1 MIKIGDLNID
11 KFYLGD
17 TSNAKIYLGDVKV
30 WPEEATYDFKLHYT
44 TSGGSEVTINCD
56 ESWEQPAKGVLPT
69 INLLEIGDCTTVI
82 PTSGFTIKGGTNSKP
97 IYYGL
102 QICPKFTM
110 SDSVTKIND
119 YGMKAFRYTTEYTPT
134 LEESVLSKNITYIG
148 QQGLVD
154 WKFGDI
160 SFPNNFSG
168 YPYSFMNITAS
179 TITIGE
185 NAYLNGT
192 FGGVSANTIT
202 IGDGF
207 NNPTTLHLFASV
219 SANTINIGN
228 GTLEPRTDG
237 CFSVGCVIQNL
248 NINSNY
254 NSSYPLF
261 EDTKYN
267 RGTIKNVT
275 YGNDVTVIG
284 ENAFSGRTELSS
296 VVIGSS
302 VTSIGSSAF
311 YGCSGLTSITV
322 HSVTP
327 PTLGSYVFDN
337 TNDCPIYV
345 PSESV
350 DAYKAA
356 SGWSKY
362 ASRIQAIPT

>member
-1 MIKIGDLNID
+1 M
-11 KFYLGD
+11 
-17 TSNAKIYLGDVKV
+17 
-30 WPEEATYDFKLHYT
+30 
-44 TSGGSEVTINCD
+44 
-56 ESWEQPAKGVLPT
+56 
-69 INLLEIGDCTTVI
+69 LEIGDCTTEI
-82 PTSGFTIKGGTNSKP
+82 PTSGFTIKGGTTSKP

-110 SDSVTKIND
+110 SNSVTKIND
-119 YGMKAFRYTTEYTPT
+119 SGMKASRYTTEYTPT

-168 YPYSFMNITAS
+168 FSHSLWDITAS

-185 NAYLNGT
+185 NAYLLET
-192 FGGVSANTIT
+192 FSNVSANTIT

-207 NNPTTLHLFASV
+207 NNPTTSSLFGGV

-228 GTLEPRTDG
+228 GTLAARTGG
-237 CFSVGCVIQNL
+237 CFTSNCVIQNL

-254 NSSYPLF
+254 NTRYTLF
-261 EDTKYN
+261 EKN

-296 VVIGSS
+296 VVIGNS

-311 YGCSGLTSITV
+311 SRCSSLTSITLE
-322 HSVTP
+322 SATP
-327 PTLGSYVFDN
+327 PTLGSSAFNN
-337 TNDCPIYV
+337 TNNCPIYV

-350 DAYKAA
+350 DTYKAA
-356 SGWSKY
+356 SNWSKY

>member
-1 MIKIGDLNID
+1 MIKIGDLQID

-17 TSNAKIYLGDVKV
+17 TSDAKIYLGDVKV
-30 WPEEATYDFKLHYT
+30 WPKEATYDFKLHYT

-56 ESWEQPAKGVLPT
+56 ESWEQPARSVLPT
-69 INLLEIGDCTTVI
+69 INLLEIGDCITEI
-82 PTSGFTIKGGTNSKP
+82 PTSGFTSKGGTTSKP

-110 SDSVTKIND
+110 SDNVTKIND
-119 YGMKAFRYTTEYTPT
+119 YGMAAFRYTTEYIPT

-148 QQGLVD
+148 QQGLNK

-168 YPYSFMNITAS
+168 FPSCFMSITAS

-185 NAYLNGT
+185 NAYLNGA
-192 FGGVSANTIT
+192 FSAVSAKTIT

-207 NNPTTLHLFASV
+207 NNPTTLGLFGSV

-228 GTLEPRTDG
+228 GTLAIRSDG
-237 CFSVGCVIQNL
+237 CFTSNCVIQNL

-254 NSSYPLF
+254 DTYHPLF
-261 EDTKYN
+261 ENK

-302 VTSIGSSAF
+302 VTRIRDSAF
-311 YGCSGLTSITV
+311 SRCSSLTNITV

-327 PTLGSYVFDN
+327 PTLGYDVFYN
-337 TNDCPIYV
+337 TNNCPIYV
-345 PSESV
+345 PPESV

-356 SGWSKY
+356 SGWSDY

>member
-1 MIKIGDLNID
+1 MIKIGNLDID

-17 TSNAKIYLGDVKV
+17 KSDAKIYLGDVKV
-30 WPEEATYDFKLHYT
+30 WPKETTYDFKLHYA

-56 ESWEQPAKGVLPT
+56 ESWAQPARSVLPT
-69 INLLEIGDCTTVI
+69 INLLEIGDCTTEI
-82 PTSGFTIKGGTNSKP
+82 PTSGFTSKGGTTSKP
-97 IYYGL
+97 KYYGL

-119 YGMKAFRYTTEYTPT
+119 YGMYAFRYKTEHDYIPT
-134 LEESVLSKNITYIG
+134 LEESILSKNITYIG
-148 QQGLVD
+148 QYGLRG

-168 YPYSFMNITAS
+168 YTYSLLDITAS

-192 FGGVSANTIT
+192 FSSVSANTIT

-207 NNPTTLHLFASV
+207 NNPTTLSLFGSV

-228 GTLEPRTDG
+228 GTLAIRTGG
-237 CFSVGCVIQNL
+237 CFSNCVIQNL

-254 NSSYPLF
+254 DTYHPLF
-261 EDTKYN
+261 EKD

-284 ENAFSGRTELSS
+284 ENVFSGRTELSS

-302 VTSIGSSAF
+302 VTRIKDSAF
-311 YGCSGLTSITV
+311 SGCYSLTSITV
-322 HSVTP
+322 HSTTP
-327 PTLGSYVFDN
+327 PTLGYSVFDN
-337 TNDCPIYV
+337 TNNCPIYV
-345 PSESV
+345 LPESV

-356 SGWSKY
+356 SRWSSYK
-362 ASRIQAIPT
+362 SRIQAIPT

>member
-17 TSNAKIYLGDVKV
+17 KSDAKIYLGDVKV
-30 WPEEATYDFKLHYT
+30 WPKEATYDFKLHYT

-56 ESWEQPAKGVLPT
+56 ESWTQPARSVLPT
-69 INLLEIGDCTTVI
+69 INLLEIGDCTTEI
-82 PTSGFTIKGGTNSKP
+82 PTSGFTIKGGTTSKP
-97 IYYGL
+97 KYYGL

-110 SDSVTKIND
+110 SNSVTKINNS
-119 YGMKAFRYTTEYTPT
+119 GMEAFRYVTEYTPT

-168 YPYSFMNITAS
+168 YSNSFMSITAS

-185 NAYLNGT
+185 NAYLIGNV
-192 FGGVSANTIT
+192 FSSVSANTIT

-207 NNPTTLHLFASV
+207 NNPTTLSLFSSV

-228 GTLEPRTDG
+228 GTLAIRSGG
-237 CFSVGCVIQNL
+237 CFTSNYVIQNL

-254 NSSYPLF
+254 NTYHPLF
-261 EDTKYN
+261 ENN

-284 ENAFSGRTELSS
+284 ENAFSNRTELSS

-302 VTSIGSSAF
+302 VTRINDSSF
-311 YGCSGLTSITV
+311 SGCSSLTSITV
-322 HSVTP
+322 ESVTP
-327 PTLGSYVFDN
+327 PTLGYYVFDN
-337 TNDCPIYV
+337 TNNCPIYV
-345 PSESV
+345 PPESV

-356 SGWSKY
+356 SGWSNY

>member
-17 TSNAKIYLGDVKV
+17 KSDAKIYLGDVKV
-30 WPEEATYDFKLHYT
+30 WPKEATYDFKLHYT

-56 ESWEQPAKGVLPT
+56 ESWTQPTRSVLPT
-69 INLLEIGDCTTVI
+69 INLLEIGDCTTEI
-82 PTSGFTIKGGTNSKP
+82 PTSGFTIKGGTTSKP
-97 IYYGL
+97 KYYGL

-119 YGMKAFRYTTEYTPT
+119 YGMKASRYTTEYIPT

-168 YPYSFMNITAS
+168 YPYSFFNITAS

-185 NAYLNGT
+185 NAYLNT
-192 FGGVSANTIT
+192 AFAQVSANTIT

-207 NNPTTLHLFASV
+207 SNTTTSFLFNGV

-228 GTLEPRTDG
+228 GTLAIRTDG
-237 CFSVGCVIQNL
+237 CFQGGCVIQNL

-254 NSSYPLF
+254 DTYHPLF
-261 EDTKYN
+261 EKG

-296 VVIGSS
+296 VVIGNS
-302 VTSIGSSAF
+302 VTIIRDSAF
-311 YGCSGLTSITV
+311 NGCSGLTSITV
-322 HSVTP
+322 ESATP
-327 PTLGSYVFDN
+327 PTLGNRVFDN
-337 TNDCPIYV
+337 TNNCPIYV
-345 PSESV
+345 PSGSV

-356 SGWSKY
+356 SKWSNY

>member
-1 MIKIGDLNID
+1 MIKIGDLEID

-17 TSNAKIYLGDVKV
+17 KSDAKIYLGDVKV
-30 WPEEATYDFKLHYT
+30 WPEEATYDFKLHYA

-56 ESWEQPAKGVLPT
+56 ESWVQPVRSVLPT
-69 INLLEIGDCTTVI
+69 INLLEIGDCTTTI
-82 PTSGFTIKGGTNSKP
+82 PTSGFTIKGGTTSKP

-110 SDSVTKIND
+110 SDSVTKIDD
-119 YGMKAFRYTTEYTPT
+119 YGMYAFRYITGYTPT

-148 QQGLVD
+148 QYGLRG

-168 YPYSFMNITAS
+168 YTHSFWDITAS

-185 NAYLNGT
+185 NAYLVGYT
-192 FGGVSANTIT
+192 FDVVSANTIT

-207 NNPTTLHLFASV
+207 NNPTTVGLFSNV

-228 GTLEPRTDG
+228 GTLAVRTGG
-237 CFSVGCVIQNL
+237 CFTSNCVIQNL

-254 NSSYPLF
+254 DTYHPLF
-261 EDTKYN
+261 ENK

-284 ENAFSGRTELSS
+284 ENVFSGRTELSS

-302 VTSIGSSAF
+302 VTIIRDKAF
-311 YGCSGLTSITV
+311 DGCRGLTSITV
-322 HSVTP
+322 HSVTT
-327 PTLGSYVFDN
+327 PTLGYGVFDG
-337 TNDCPIYV
+337 TNNCPIYV
-345 PSESV
+345 PPESV

-356 SGWSKY
+356 SKWSNY